1 MLLGGSTSKGVGR
14 CEVFVAGMV
23 ALLWCCV
30 VVLLVVAEDGLPN
43 MCLVKSVMGGRQN
56 AEEGV

>member
-1 MLLGGSTSKGVGR
+1 MLLGGSTPKGVGR

-23 ALLWCCV
+23 ALLWCCEV
-30 VVLLVVAEDGLPN
+30 VVLVIAEDDLLDV
-43 MCLVKSVMGGRQN
+43 CLVKSVVGGREN